1 MPNKNTV
8 QQETIET
15 NKKSDSGSSNLASTL
30 KTARNIMRKD
40 KGLNG
45 DLDRLPMLTWL
56 MFLKFLDDL
65 EANREIEA
73 QLSGEK
79 YTPLISSPHRWRDWA
94 VNAILT
100 GDELLEFINSDEI
113 ENPFTNSK
121 SEIPG
126 LFSYLRNLSSST
138 EDDTRKDVIATV
150 FKGTDNRMKNGY
162 LLRDV
167 INKINQIKFGS
178 SSELHTLSGLYEGML
193 REMRD
198 AAGDSGEFYT
208 PRSIVRF
215 MVDVIDPKLGEKVLD
230 PACGTGGFLVEAFAH
245 LEKQVVTVEDR
256 RSLQKESIQGCE
268 AKSLPYLLCQM
279 NLLLHGVE
287 SPIIDPGNSLRMPL
301 TEIGDKERVEVILAN
316 PPFGGEEE
324 AGIRA
329 NFPSNRQT
337 SETAILFLQ
346 LIMRKLKR
354 QGAGRAAVVVPNTTL
369 FDSGVTAR
377 VREDLMNNF
386 NLYAIMRLPK
396 GVFEPY
402 TDIETN
408 ILFFNTESS
417 TETITF
423 YELPLPVGKTK
434 YAKTFPLRYEELSEA
449 VGVIQGNVKNSLN
462 SWQVD
467 PKIVLADPRVSLDLR
482 NPKISFA
489 ASEDPADMANQLLD
503 GLRVLAGATNGL
515 SDAISKA
522 THIAENVDWVSYK
535 LNDLLVRRKDVV
547 DIEDE
552 VIYRRLKIQLYG
564 KGISVRDEVP
574 GIEIGTKRQFQV
586 EAGMFLLSK
595 IDARNGAF
603 GLIPDEGAGAI
614 ITGNFWAYD
623 YDEEFVVPRLL
634 VYLTRSNVFL
644 EFCRLSSPG
653 MTNRRYL
660 QEDIFLAQK
669 IKVPKSK
676 QDQETLCQALD
687 YIEYV
692 FQRDLSLLAIQSQSL
707 LQATLHKI
715 FGEGQFDPTANL
727 ITSIALTDAVALED

>member
-1 MPNKNTV
+1 MPNKNKV

-15 NKKSDSGSSNLASTL
+15 GMKSEAGSGNLASTL

-73 QLSGEK
+73 QLSGDK

-94 VNAILT
+94 INAILT
-100 GDELLEFINSDEI
+100 GDELLAFINSDEI
-113 ENPFTNSK
+113 ENPFANSESK
-121 SEIPG
+121 IPG

-167 INKINQIKFGS
+167 INRINQIKFGS

-256 RSLQKESIQGCE
+256 RLLQKESIQGCE

-354 QGAGRAAVVVPNTTL
+354 QGSGRAAVVVPNTTL

-408 ILFFNTESS
+408 ILFFNTEST
-417 TETITF
+417 TESITF

-449 VGVIQGNVKNSLN
+449 VGVIQGTVNNSLN

-467 PKIVLADPRVSLDLR
+467 PKVVLADPRVSLDLR

-522 THIAENVDWVSYK
+522 THIAESVEWVSYK

-547 DIEDE
+547 DIEDDI
-552 VIYRRLKIQLYG
+552 IYRRLKIQLYG

-574 GIEIGTKRQFQV
+574 GSEIGTKRQFQV

-727 ITSIALTDAVALED
+727 AASIALTDAVVLED

>member
-1 MPNKNTV
+1 
-8 QQETIET
+8 
-15 NKKSDSGSSNLASTL
+15 
-30 KTARNIMRKD
+30 
-40 KGLNG
+40 
-45 DLDRLPMLTWL
+45 

-65 EANREIEA
+65 EANREIESK
-73 QLSGEK
+73 LSGEK
-79 YTPLISSPHRWRDWA
+79 YLPLISSPHRWRDWA
-94 VNAILT
+94 LTSLLT
-100 GDELLEFINSDEI
+100 GDELLSFINSDEV
-113 ENPFTNSK
+113 ENPFISGK
-121 SEIPG
+121 EKIPG
-126 LFSYLRNLSSST
+126 LFAYLRNLTSLN

-150 FKGTDNRMKNGY
+150 FTGTDNRMKNGY

-167 INKINQIKFGS
+167 INKINLIKFGS

-215 MVDVIDPKLGEKVLD
+215 MVDVINPKLGEKVLD

-245 LEKQVVTVEDR
+245 LEKQVITVEDR
-256 RSLQKESIQGCE
+256 RLLQKESIQGCE

-287 SPIIDPGNSLRMPL
+287 SPIIDPGNSLRIPL
-301 TEIGDKERVEVILAN
+301 NEIGDKERVDVILAN

-324 AGIRA
+324 EGIKA

-337 SETAILFLQ
+337 SETAVLFLQ

-354 QGAGRAAVVVPNTTL
+354 LGAGRAAVVVPNTTL
-369 FDSGVTAR
+369 FDSGVSAR
-377 VREDLMNNF
+377 VREDLMSNF
-386 NLYAIMRLPK
+386 NLYAIVRLPK

-408 ILFFNTESS
+408 ILFFNTENTTQS
-417 TETITF
+417 ITF
-423 YELPLPVGKTK
+423 YELPIPFGKTK
-434 YAKTFPLRYEELSEA
+434 YTKTLPLRHEELSEA
-449 VGVIQGNVKNSLN
+449 IGVLQGSIKDSLN

-467 PKIVLADPRVSLDLR
+467 PKLVLSDPRVSLDIR
-482 NPKISFA
+482 NPKVSFTSMKDP
-489 ASEDPADMANQLLD
+489 SEMANTLLD
-503 GLRVLAGATNGL
+503 GLRVLAGSTNGL
-515 SDAISKA
+515 SDAITKA
-522 THIAENVDWVSYK
+522 KNIAENMEWVSFK
-535 LNDLLVRRKDVV
+535 LDDLLVRRKDVV

-552 VIYRRLKIQLYG
+552 TIYRRLKIQLYG

-603 GLIPDEGAGAI
+603 GLVPDEGAGAI

-623 YDEEFVVPRLL
+623 YAEELVVPRLL

-660 QEDIFLAQK
+660 QEEIFLAQK
-669 IKVPKSK
+669 VKVPKNK
-676 QDQETLCQALD
+676 EDQEDLCQALD

-692 FQRDLSLLAIQSQSL
+692 FQRDLTLLAVQSQSL

-715 FGEGQFDPTANL
+715 FGEGQFDPRANL
-727 ITSIALTDAVALED
+727 NNNELISEAKDLEE

>member
-1 MPNKNTV
+1 MPNKNMV
-8 QQETIET
+8 EQETIEAS
-15 NKKSDSGSSNLASTL
+15 KKSDSGSSNLASTL

-113 ENPFTNSK
+113 DNPFANSK

-167 INKINQIKFGS
+167 INKINRIRFGS

-354 QGAGRAAVVVPNTTL
+354 QGSGRAAVVVPNTTL

-408 ILFFNTESS
+408 ILFFNTEST
-417 TETITF
+417 TESITF

-434 YAKTFPLRYEELSEA
+434 YAKTFPLRYEELFEA
-449 VGVIQGNVKNSLN
+449 VGVIQGTVKNSLN

-467 PKIVLADPRVSLDLR
+467 PKVVLADPRVSLDLR

-489 ASEDPADMANQLLD
+489 TSENPADMANQLLD

-522 THIAENVDWVSYK
+522 THIAENVDWVSHK

-547 DIEDE
+547 DIEDD

-574 GIEIGTKRQFQV
+574 GSEIGTKRQFQV

-715 FGEGQFDPTANL
+715 FGEGQFDPSANL
-727 ITSIALTDAVALED
+727 ASSIALTDAVALEE

>member
-1 MPNKNTV
+1 MPNKNMV
-8 QQETIET
+8 EQETIEAS
-15 NKKSDSGSSNLASTL
+15 KKSDSGSSNLASTL

-113 ENPFTNSK
+113 DNPFANSK

-167 INKINQIKFGS
+167 INKINRIRFGS

-354 QGAGRAAVVVPNTTL
+354 QGSGRAAVVVPNTTL

-408 ILFFNTESS
+408 ILFFNTEST
-417 TETITF
+417 TESITF

-449 VGVIQGNVKNSLN
+449 VGVIQGTVKNSLN

-467 PKIVLADPRVSLDLR
+467 PKVVLADPRVSLDLR

-489 ASEDPADMANQLLD
+489 TSENPADMANQLLD

-522 THIAENVDWVSYK
+522 THIAENVDWVSHK

-547 DIEDE
+547 DIEDD

-574 GIEIGTKRQFQV
+574 GSEIGTKRQFQV

-715 FGEGQFDPTANL
+715 FGEGQFDPSANL
-727 ITSIALTDAVALED
+727 ASSIALTDAVALEE

>member
-1 MPNKNTV
+1 MPNKNMV
-8 QQETIET
+8 EQETIEAS
-15 NKKSDSGSSNLASTL
+15 KKSDSGSSNLASTL

-113 ENPFTNSK
+113 DNPFANSK

-167 INKINQIKFGS
+167 INKINRIRFGS

-230 PACGTGGFLVEAFAH
+230 PACGTGGFL
-245 LEKQVVTVEDR
+245 VVTVEDR

-354 QGAGRAAVVVPNTTL
+354 QGSGRAAVVVPNTTL

-408 ILFFNTESS
+408 ILFFNTEST
-417 TETITF
+417 TESITF

-434 YAKTFPLRYEELSEA
+434 YAKTFPLRYEELFEA
-449 VGVIQGNVKNSLN
+449 VGVIQGTVKNSLN

-467 PKIVLADPRVSLDLR
+467 PKVVLADPRVSLDLR

-489 ASEDPADMANQLLD
+489 TSENPADMANQLLD

-522 THIAENVDWVSYK
+522 THIAENVDWVSHK

-547 DIEDE
+547 DIEDD

-574 GIEIGTKRQFQV
+574 GSEIGTKRQFQV

-715 FGEGQFDPTANL
+715 FGEGQFDPSANL
-727 ITSIALTDAVALED
+727 ASSIALTDAVALEE